1 MRIPSRD
8 FFLCLCFAG
17 LNCLCSC
24 LPDVADGTGE
34 GFLAG
39 MNPLVKVVLSL
50 EEEREREWLTQA
62 GSLCT
67 VQMGQVK
74 GFSTV

>member
-17 LNCLCSC
+17 LNCLCSF

-50 EEEREREWLTQA
+50 EEEIES
-62 GSLCT
+62 G
-67 VQMGQVK
+67 
-74 GFSTV
+74 

>member
-1 MRIPSRD
+1 MI

-17 LNCLCSC
+17 LNCLCSF

-50 EEEREREWLTQA
+50 EEEIES
-62 GSLCT
+62 G
-67 VQMGQVK
+67 
-74 GFSTV
+74 